1 MRWSRRVRSSD
12 GCVRGPALTDDPE
25 GVDMVCGGYGVSSAS
40 MWRAIWAANGHSR
53 PGPGGPPRGVA
64 VTVARWCPC
73 ADDTGAG
80 SCLCPL
86 DAGGAGARGA
96 LIWLPK

>member
-1 MRWSRRVRSSD
+1 
-12 GCVRGPALTDDPE
+12 
-25 GVDMVCGGYGVSSAS
+25 
-40 MWRAIWAANGHSR
+40 
-53 PGPGGPPRGVA
+53 

-86 DAGGAGARGA
+86 DAGGRRRERSPDMAAQVTLTEPEVRA
-96 LIWLPK
+96 FSSLLTRISERLANYEQQTHQDVRHAEELKAAADDLLSRLEQ